1 MSRALIV
8 FLKYKNRKEI
18 FTNGT
23 ILYHSEDVLQ
33 AINDDEVEWDEL
45 KLIKYSSER
54 AYNDDVA
61 EFDKVKNE
69 LVNYRV
75 ILVNLYSRFKQKIE
89 FMKYTTK
96 NLIFSD
102 DTSINLAKR
111 ERPSQKRKRTA
122 GSAPNIKN
130 RQKFGVLFKD
140 GPIFLVNL
148 IKYHNI
154 AHYPEGYE
162 GKQVSG
168 EEAFLKYVRIAYKY
182 NKKHKN
188 YFKFTGEA
196 VSTIADNTGKETKWH
211 NCGIVKYASRESMQ
225 KFISEKA
232 FQQSIE
238 HKDASLE
245 ATYVYACFLSG

>member
-168 EEAFLKYVRIAYKY
+168 EEAFSKYVRIAYKY

-188 YFKFTGEA
+188 YFKFSAEA
-196 VSTIADNTGKETKWH
+196 VSTIADNTGKETKWDH
-211 NCGIVKYASRESMQ
+211 CGIVKYASRESMQ